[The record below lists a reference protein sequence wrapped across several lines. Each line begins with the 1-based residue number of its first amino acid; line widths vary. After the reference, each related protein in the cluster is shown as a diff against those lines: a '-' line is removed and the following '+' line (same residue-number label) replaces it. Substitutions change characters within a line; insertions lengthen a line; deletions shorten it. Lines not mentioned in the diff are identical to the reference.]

1 MPPDKKG
8 SKGMNWEGAFHYI
21 RPPDEYV
28 EGIDLEAMTNAK
40 G

>member
-8 SKGMNWEGAFHYI
+8 SKGMNWEGGIPYV
-21 RPPDEYV
+21 RPPDEWE
-28 EGIDLEAMTNAK
+28 EGVDLVANEGAS